1 MKILFDIRIGSGGRT
16 YKYSLNIQSYWII
29 KGKKVCNELITLNG
43 MTSEMVKGIVN
54 EYNKTQ
60 TLTGVHLRNINYYLT
75 KKGTSVEKLNSE
87 IEII

>member
-16 YKYSLNIQSYWII
+16 YNYSLNIQSYWII
-29 KGKKVCNELITLNG
+29 KGKKVCNELMTLNG

-54 EYNKTQ
+54 EYSKDQ
-60 TLTGVHLRNINYYLT
+60 TLTGVNLRNINYYLT